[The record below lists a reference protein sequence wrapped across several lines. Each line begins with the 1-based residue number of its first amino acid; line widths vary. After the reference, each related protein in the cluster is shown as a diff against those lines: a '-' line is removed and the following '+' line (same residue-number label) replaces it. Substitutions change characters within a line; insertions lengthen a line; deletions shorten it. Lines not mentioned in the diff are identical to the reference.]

1 MILVAILD
9 EIYTV
14 GIAVLVYDLHYFI
27 NIMRPVLI
35 TIDKVIETPPFKTPF
50 QRIFVNPLAMSI
62 SIFRCEKLIMRM
74 GCNIPYSQNG
84 G

>member
-27 NIMRPVLI
+27 NIMRPILI
-35 TIDKVIETPPFKTPF
+35 TIDKVIETPPFKTKF
-50 QRIFVNPLAMSI
+50 LLRDDVVFLQLFLVVLAQ
-62 SIFRCEKLIMRM
+62 FA
-74 GCNIPYSQNG
+74 
-84 G
+84 